1 MSILKMTNTT
11 KEIILLTQKKI
22 DSKCRFLLLI
32 EACQNLSLYDTSK
45 DQHSIY

>member
-1 MSILKMTNTT
+1 MTNTT
-11 KEIILLTQKKI
+11 KEIIFLTKKKKI

-32 EACQNLSLYDTSK
+32 EACQNLSLYDTSE